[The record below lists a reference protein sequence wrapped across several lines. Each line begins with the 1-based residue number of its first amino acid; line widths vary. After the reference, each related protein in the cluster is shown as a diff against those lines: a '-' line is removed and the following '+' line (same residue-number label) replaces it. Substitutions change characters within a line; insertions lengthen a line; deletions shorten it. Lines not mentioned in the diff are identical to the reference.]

1 MNHNLILEVVEQI
14 VLLQEG
20 GNAKAIDI
28 ETGEVKQFKGR
39 PANAEQIPLR
49 KIDIPKFTAAFRKLF
64 FRIDDMFS
72 TRFERGLWP
81 DRSAFEKGITTGAW
95 FSGSSSVLFDPKVK
109 GKEISDVKEEA
120 GDIDVQMPI
129 DNIPDLFALLHEIEG
144 QEIIPGVT
152 YIGNNDKTARAAADE
167 IHGVFAYDA
176 GLENPIFVQIDFEGI
191 DFEGD
196 QPEEFVQFGRSSSFS
211 DMKKG
216 LKGVAHKFL
225 LMNLAR
231 ASSQQSGMKVA
242 KDSATIEKLSQNLE
256 KQLSKSRS
264 YQSPSTMGF
273 SVRKGMRDKFEK
285 FATIGEEEIYKVLS
299 SANSTYTTDV
309 AAIFERFFGK
319 QPSEQEFDKFWSYTG
334 VLELIHDIL
343 GPQALKNTIKLMID
357 RSLFGPFESQ
367 LLYNDDR
374 ERDEK
379 TKMRMIDIASQMFP
393 VVNDVLGDFDEKKE
407 AFYAR
412 KIKPKP
418 ADDIKDKEELPAFEP
433 AAESSQ
439 LLRKLI
445 REVLARR

>member
-28 ETGEVKQFKGR
+28 ETGDVKQFKGR

-49 KIDIPKFTAAFRKLF
+49 KINIPKFTAAFRKLF

-72 TRFERGLWP
+72 MRFDRGLWP
-81 DRSAFEKGITTGAW
+81 ERKAFEDGINSGAW
-95 FSGSSSVLFDPKVK
+95 FSGSSSVMFDPRVE
-109 GKEISDVKEEA
+109 GKDISDVKEEA
-120 GDIDVQMPI
+120 GDIDVQMPLT
-129 DNIPDLFALLHEIEG
+129 NIPDLFAFLHEIEG
-144 QEIIPGVT
+144 QEIMPGVT
-152 YIGNNDKTARAAADE
+152 YVGNNDKSAKAADDQ

-176 GLENPIFVQIDFEGI
+176 GLENPIFVQIDFEGV
-191 DFEGD
+191 DFEDD

-211 DMKKG
+211 DMKRG
-216 LKGVAHKFL
+216 LKGVGHKYL

-231 ASSQQSGMKVA
+231 ASSQKPGMKIA
-242 KDSATIEKLSQNLE
+242 KGSATIEKLSQNLE
-256 KQLSKSRS
+256 KQLSRS
-264 YQSPSTMGF
+264 KKHQSPSTLAF

-285 FATIGEEEIYKVLS
+285 FATIGEEEIYKELAS
-299 SANSTYTTDV
+299 SNSTYTTSV

-343 GPQALKNTIKLMID
+343 GPQVLKDTMKLMID
-357 RSLFGPFESQ
+357 KSLYGPFESQ
-367 LLYNDDR
+367 MLYRNDR
-374 ERDEK
+374 KRDEK

-393 VVNDVLGDFDEKKE
+393 VVNEILADLDEKKE
-407 AFYAR
+407 AYYDR
-412 KIKPKP
+412 KIEKT
-418 ADDIKDKEELPAFEP
+418 KEAEAVPEFEP
-433 AAESSQ
+433 VAESAQ

-445 REVLARR
+445 REVIAKR